1 MANIPPVGIQ
11 NPAYSPTSYFLIL
24 SNTTMK
30 NKKATSSF
38 GERIKRIYRFLIVD
52 IWHITETEMSKT
64 SRFLVRLLKKLILS
78 GSGFFDHSLSAKA
91 ASLTYYTLMA
101 IVPIFALVIAIGR
114 GFGFQHIIENWA
126 TNFFSSQ
133 KELIPYIIQFVNNY
147 LEQAQGG
154 LFLGIGVA
162 VLLWSVM
169 SAFRQI
175 EKNFNSIWDV
185 KKSRSLLNQFTTY
198 FSIMFITPVLIVLS
212 NGISIFFNNQLRAM
226 GIAEH
231 FSFLYTFVMRITP
244 YIIYWTLFTF
254 LFIAIPNTKVKFK
267 HALFAGIVVGTLF
280 QIFQWLYINGQMN
293 LSKYNAVYGSF
304 AAIPLL
310 LFWLQ
315 ISWLI
320 VLYGSELTFA
330 SQNIDNYN
338 FAKETAQISPRYRDY
353 AAIIIMRS
361 IILKFKDGE
370 PPMNSLEIAKKSH
383 TPIRLTN
390 QLLNMLV
397 EIDLLTEN
405 YTPNQSDKTYQPAMD
420 INAITV
426 QLLLDRIEQNGSENF
441 KIEENSKK
449 FESIWKKLKTW
460 KQNNNKTC
468 SSVLIKDL

>member
-1 MANIPPVGIQ
+1 
-11 NPAYSPTSYFLIL
+11 
-24 SNTTMK
+24 
-30 NKKATSSF
+30 
-38 GERIKRIYRFLIVD
+38 
-52 IWHITETEMSKT
+52 
-64 SRFLVRLLKKLILS
+64 
-78 GSGFFDHSLSAKA
+78 
-91 ASLTYYTLMA
+91 
-101 IVPIFALVIAIGR
+101 
-114 GFGFQHIIENWA
+114 
-126 TNFFSSQ
+126 
-133 KELIPYIIQFVNNY
+133 

-320 VLYGSELTFA
+320 VLYGAELTFA

-397 EIDLLTEN
+397 EINLLTEN

>member
-1 MANIPPVGIQ
+1 
-11 NPAYSPTSYFLIL
+11 F
-24 SNTTMK
+24 
-30 NKKATSSF
+30 
-38 GERIKRIYRFLIVD
+38 
-52 IWHITETEMSKT
+52 HC
-64 SRFLVRLLKKLILS
+64 
-78 GSGFFDHSLSAKA
+78 
-91 ASLTYYTLMA
+91 
-101 IVPIFALVIAIGR
+101 
-114 GFGFQHIIENWA
+114 
-126 TNFFSSQ
+126 
-133 KELIPYIIQFVNNY
+133 
-147 LEQAQGG
+147 
-154 LFLGIGVA
+154 
-162 VLLWSVM
+162 
-169 SAFRQI
+169 
-175 EKNFNSIWDV
+175 
-185 KKSRSLLNQFTTY
+185 
-198 FSIMFITPVLIVLS
+198 
-212 NGISIFFNNQLRAM
+212 
-226 GIAEH
+226 
-231 FSFLYTFVMRITP
+231 
-244 YIIYWTLFTF
+244 
-254 LFIAIPNTKVKFK
+254 
-267 HALFAGIVVGTLF
+267 
-280 QIFQWLYINGQMN
+280 
-293 LSKYNAVYGSF
+293 
-304 AAIPLL
+304 

-320 VLYGSELTFA
+320 VLYGAELTFA

-397 EIDLLTEN
+397 EINLLTEN